1 MFLAIANSSAK
12 PSAKSPAK
20 SPFKPRSVLNT
31 EPEPDLVQA
40 ALDALRAASAV
51 PLKESAAFVEKRNV
65 WQPDT
70 WLLQRTWE
78 TLAQHGAG
86 PEALEIA
93 ALAAPRQP
101 QAPLQALHL
110 LALRAEHNPAL
121 AALVDERLAAGA
133 AGWLAAPNHDTLE
146 DAERLLAAGATAAQ
160 IGDRS
165 LALTFFERLD
175 QLPKVWDRLVVRSE
189 ERALLAAAVARIGLH
204 PLTGALVTGAARRYG
219 EAGAQLLLGVSD
231 ALDAWTAAPPR
242 QAERLLGRCAESVR
256 YATLTTLHSHR
267 VAVALLARA
276 GMADE
281 VVAHMTTIAN
291 IQAAR
296 RESGLSLRKNDQ
308 QLLRQVKRP
317 QADADVDFQ
326 VYTLQEAIR
335 AMPVR
340 DIDREQRVALAQQLA
355 LLGRR
360 SDGWT
365 AAGAAA
371 TLVELGALKF
381 ATEVVDHISPN
392 DPTRSEG
399 AIALVRG
406 LLALGETGP
415 AAEQAQKA
423 LAWAKSYAGQNPLR
437 ATTWGLAEV
446 YLDQGMPDEAL
457 ALLEARET
465 AAGFFSRL
473 RSVFQSTVTDDEL
486 RDDRL
491 RLRALLQRHPNGS
504 AADGKEI
511 AALLNQLRTWAPKLL
526 DGEALIGF
534 YLDGLLRPLLTTGRR
549 AAAWELLPDVASALA
564 ASIGGRHAM
573 HVQRVSALLAA
584 DLGAQPAEALRSS
597 ARRFVRELWQAAV
610 KSGVW
615 QTAHS
620 VEGSFPLLL
629 ALEGPAA
636 LAAIG
641 RAAVKEGP
649 GWLPEA

>member
-1 MFLAIANSSAK
+1 MFLAI
-12 PSAKSPAK
+12 AK
-20 SPFKPRSVLNT
+20 SPFKPRSVLNVG
-31 EPEPDLVQA
+31 PEPDLVQA
-40 ALDALRAASAV
+40 ALDAVRAASAV
-51 PLKESAAFVEKRNV
+51 PLKDSAAFVEKRNV

-78 TLAQHGAG
+78 ALAQHGAG
-86 PEALEIA
+86 QEALEIA

-101 QAPLQALHL
+101 HAPVQTLYH
-110 LALRAEHNPAL
+110 LALRAEHDPAL
-121 AALVDERLAAGA
+121 AEQVNEWLVARSTA
-133 AGWLAAPNHDTLE
+133 WLAAPSHNALQQ
-146 DAERLLAAGATAAQ
+146 AERLLIAGAAAAQ
-160 IGDRS
+160 VGDGS
-165 LALTFFERLD
+165 LALAFLERLD
-175 QLPKVWDRLVVRSE
+175 QLPKMWERLVVQNE
-189 ERALLAAAVARIGLH
+189 ERALLAGAVARIGLH
-204 PLTGALVTGAARRYG
+204 PLTSALATGAVRRFG

-231 ALDAWTAAPPR
+231 ALDAWTDAPAR
-242 QAERLLGRCAESVR
+242 QAERLLIRCAEAVR

-340 DIDREQRVALAQQLA
+340 EIDRDQRVALAQQLA

-381 ATEVVDHISPN
+381 ATEVVDHISPS

-406 LLALGETGP
+406 LLALGETRR
-415 AAEQAQKA
+415 AAEQTQKA
-423 LAWAKSYAGQNPLR
+423 LAWARSYAGQNPLR

-446 YLDQGMPDEAL
+446 YLDHGMPDEAL

-465 AAGFFSRL
+465 PAGFFSRL
-473 RSVFQSTVTDDEL
+473 RTMFQSAVTDDEL

-511 AALLNQLRTWAPKLL
+511 PALLNQLRTWAPKLL
-526 DGEALIGF
+526 DGEALVGF
-534 YLDGLLRPLLTTGRR
+534 YMDGLLRPLLTTGRR
-549 AAAWELLPDVASALA
+549 AVAWELLPDVAAALSASL
-564 ASIGGRHAM
+564 GGRHAM

-584 DLGAQPAEALRSS
+584 DLGDEPPAALRST
-597 ARRFVRELWQAAV
+597 AVRFLRELWQAAA
-610 KSGVW
+610 KRGIW
-615 QTAHS
+615 QMVHS
-620 VEGSFPLLL
+620 IEGSFPLLL
-629 ALEGPAA
+629 ALEGPEA
-636 LAAIG
+636 LAKIG
-641 RAAVKEGP
+641 RAASKEGP